1 MPKENSNTRTLL
13 KAAEAVGGP
22 QELAE
27 RLGVSPSLLQEWMRG
42 DSAPPFAVFS
52 QALDIVARGP
62 YGRTKR

>member
-1 MPKENSNTRTLL
+1 MPKHNSHTRTLL

-22 QELAE
+22 HELAD
-27 RLGVSPSLLQEWMRG
+27 RLGVSLSVLREWIRG